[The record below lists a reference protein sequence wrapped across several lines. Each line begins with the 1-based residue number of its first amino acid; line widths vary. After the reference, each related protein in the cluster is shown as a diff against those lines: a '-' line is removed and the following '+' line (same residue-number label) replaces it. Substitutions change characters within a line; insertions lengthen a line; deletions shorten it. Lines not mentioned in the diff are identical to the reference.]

1 MGDAAGLLP
10 VRGHA
15 SDLMALVDKERAVFS
30 ERCQQ
35 YAQTGILPP
44 IGDLHAVLTNGLAL
58 IRLVANEPNLR
69 LAFDAILSLTEI
81 WQDERLWEGGVQ
93 VEVRHRSLA
102 ASVPLTQPYPVFTVS
117 TTDATDGAACSAT
130 LSAPTTPRQTLPTAV
145 LSKAALSPEK
155 KALIQRNKEEAL
167 QRRDAKRA
175 KTEPLVAPPDMPKS
189 MIWM

>member
-1 MGDAAGLLP
+1 MGDAAGVLP

-15 SDLMALVDKERAVFS
+15 SGLMALVEKERAVFS

-35 YAQTGILPP
+35 YAHTGILPP
-44 IGDLHAVLTNGLAL
+44 IGDLHAVMTNKLSL
-58 IRLVANEPNLR
+58 MRLVASEPNLR
-69 LAFDAILSLTEI
+69 LAFDAVLLLAEI

-93 VEVRHRSLA
+93 VEMRHRSVA
-102 ASVPLTQPYPVFTVS
+102 ASLPATQPYPVCTES

-130 LSAPTTPRQTLPTAV
+130 LSAPTTPRQTVPTAL

-167 QRRDAKRA
+167 LRRDAKRA
-175 KTEPLVAPPDMPKS
+175 KTEPIVAQPDMPKG

>member
-1 MGDAAGLLP
+1 MCDAAGSLL
-10 VRGHA
+10 VRGHG

-35 YAQTGILPP
+35 YQQTGILPP
-44 IGDLHAVLTNGLAL
+44 IGDLHAVLTNKLAL
-58 IRLVANEPNLR
+58 IRLVANGPNLR
-69 LAFDAILSLTEI
+69 LAFDSVLLLSEI

-93 VEVRHRSLA
+93 AEVRHRALASSL
-102 ASVPLTQPYPVFTVS
+102 PLTQPYPVFPVSSTV
-117 TTDATDGAACSAT
+117 APDGAACSAT
-130 LSAPTTPRQTLPTAV
+130 LSAPTTPCQTLPTSG

-175 KTEPLVAPPDMPKS
+175 KTESIVAQPDMPKS